1 MKFNKYFCTMQHD
14 NSDCAAAVISS
25 ILKYYKKEITLSK
38 IREVIGTDA
47 YGTTV
52 KGIVEG
58 LEKMNFEV
66 RAIRVEVKEV
76 DKSITLPAIAQITTK
91 SGNNHFVVLYK
102 ITKNNIYILADPA
115 KGIVKIKEEEF
126 LELFSGILILMI
138 PKSEF
143 EDNIK
148 KDNNIVDLFIKL
160 IFPQK
165 KLLLTIILSSIFISF
180 VGLLLS
186 TFSKILMDEI
196 IPYQLRDYIILFLI
210 CFGIIT
216 LIQTILVTFRQ
227 QVILYLSRKVDIP
240 LLLAYYDHIL
250 HLPYNFFESRKIGDI
265 TTRFQDAL
273 TLKNI
278 FTSVSISL
286 IMDFLL
292 AFISSFILFQI
303 NSVLFFILVCMVI
316 VSIILLYIFKRP
328 YKKLNYEEMEANS
341 SLNSHLIES
350 LQNIDVI
357 KSTSEEK
364 KRIYELEKK
373 FVNVL
378 KIQYKEGTLSNIQG
392 VTGNL
397 FGTLGNLIFMGIGA
411 FYIIDGKMTIGDLLV
426 FQTISSYFTSPVSNL
441 ISLQLTFQ
449 EANISMKRLN
459 EIISLEREDAN
470 KEEKISDIK
479 LNEDIF
485 FDNINFSYNSRRNIL
500 SNFSLKIE
508 KGKKYALVGES
519 GSGKT
524 TIIKLLMNYIKPN
537 NGSISIGSYNIQDID
552 YKYLRSKIAYIP
564 QKVKLF
570 TGTILENLRMGNDQI
585 TYEEIVTICKKTGAD
600 KFIEK
605 LPNRYNSLISEN
617 GLNFSEGEKQK
628 LSIVRAL
635 LKEADIYILDE
646 ITSSLDSLSEEKIK
660 QIIFSDFSEKTMIII
675 AHRLSTIRECDQIVM
690 IKNGQVIEQ
699 GTHEELL
706 KNENEYSKMVNL
718 QDQVKVEKNYKS
730 KEVEEEITY
739 A

>member
-373 FVNVL
+373 
-378 KIQYKEGTLSNIQG
+378 
-392 VTGNL
+392 
-397 FGTLGNLIFMGIGA
+397 
-411 FYIIDGKMTIGDLLV
+411 
-426 FQTISSYFTSPVSNL
+426 
-441 ISLQLTFQ
+441 
-449 EANISMKRLN
+449 
-459 EIISLEREDAN
+459 
-470 KEEKISDIK
+470 
-479 LNEDIF
+479 
-485 FDNINFSYNSRRNIL
+485 
-500 SNFSLKIE
+500 
-508 KGKKYALVGES
+508 
-519 GSGKT
+519 
-524 TIIKLLMNYIKPN
+524 
-537 NGSISIGSYNIQDID
+537 
-552 YKYLRSKIAYIP
+552 
-564 QKVKLF
+564 
-570 TGTILENLRMGNDQI
+570 
-585 TYEEIVTICKKTGAD
+585 IC
-600 KFIEK
+600 
-605 LPNRYNSLISEN
+605 
-617 GLNFSEGEKQK
+617 
-628 LSIVRAL
+628 
-635 LKEADIYILDE
+635 
-646 ITSSLDSLSEEKIK
+646 
-660 QIIFSDFSEKTMIII
+660 
-675 AHRLSTIRECDQIVM
+675 
-690 IKNGQVIEQ
+690 
-699 GTHEELL
+699 
-706 KNENEYSKMVNL
+706 
-718 QDQVKVEKNYKS
+718 
-730 KEVEEEITY
+730 
-739 A
+739 